1 MSEMIE
7 NKLLA
12 LQKEVKM
19 SIANQSRKK
28 VASRKR
34 MNVSPGII
42 VGCFEL
48 NRLILI

>member
-12 LQKEVKM
+12 LQKEAKM
-19 SIANQSRKK
+19 SMANRSRKK
-28 VASRKR
+28 VAGRKR

>member
-12 LQKEVKM
+12 LKKEVEM
-19 SIANQSRKK
+19 SMANQSRKK
-28 VASRKR
+28 VAIRKR
-34 MNVSPGII
+34 MNVSPGKI

-48 NRLILI
+48 NRFILI